1 MTKKKLGRGLG
12 SLLESALDEGGKVIE
27 LSLSKIH
34 PNPWQPRREFKEEA
48 LQSLAASIK
57 DKGVIQPVT
66 VRYRDEDGNF
76 EYELVTGERR
86 YRAAKLAGLKT
97 IPDILTSYDDQAMA
111 EVALIENLQREN
123 LNPIEESEAYEKLL
137 QKYPMKQETL
147 AEKMGKSRPYITNM
161 LRLSALPAEVKQMVR
176 DGKLTVGQV
185 RPVLALTD
193 EAEQLAMAQQ
203 IVQEGLS
210 ARKSEEL
217 AKQKKDKKKPAKEDQ
232 QVAAYLHSIEEK
244 LGLSVGSRVRIK
256 WKQSKQ
262 GHKGTISIAFKSEEE
277 FERITELLNR

>member
-1 MTKKKLGRGLG
+1 M
-12 SLLESALDEGGKVIE
+12 
-27 LSLSKIH
+27 
-34 PNPWQPRREFKEEA
+34 
-48 LQSLAASIK
+48 
-57 DKGVIQPVT
+57 
-66 VRYRDEDGNF
+66 
-76 EYELVTGERR
+76 
-86 YRAAKLAGLKT
+86 
-97 IPDILTSYDDQAMA
+97 
-111 EVALIENLQREN
+111 
-123 LNPIEESEAYEKLL
+123 
-137 QKYPMKQETL
+137 
-147 AEKMGKSRPYITNM
+147 
-161 LRLSALPAEVKQMVR
+161 R